1 MKSPVLTDLVHIIY
15 IIIIQT
21 ISGEITSSDRPGTQS
36 YINYGDLIWWNH
48 QFWPTWYTIIHI
60 RIIQNISGE
69 ITSSD
74 WPDTQSYI
82 NYRDHIWWNHQFWLT
97 CYTIIHQLYRPY
109 LVKSPVLTDLVH
121 IIHIIIIQTISGEI
135 TSSDRP
141 GTQSYIN
148 YRDLI
153 WWNHQFWPT
162 WYTIIHFRIIQN
174 ISGEITSSDW
184 PDTQSYINY
193 RDHIW
198 WNHQF
203 WPTWYTLY
211 ISELYRPYLVKSPVL
226 TDLVHIIH
234 IRIIQT
240 ISGEI
245 HIRIIQNISGEITSS
260 DWPDTQL
267 YINYRDHIWWNH
279 QFWLTWYTI
288 IHQL

>member
-1 MKSPVLTDLVHIIY
+1 MKSPVLTDLVHIIH
-15 IIIIQT
+15 IRIIQT

-36 YINYGDLIWWNH
+36 YISELYRTYLVKSPVLTDLIHNHTSIIDTFSAEITSSDRPGTHYTYHNYTDHIWWNH

-97 CYTIIHQLYRPY
+97 WYTIIHQ
-109 LVKSPVLTDLVH
+109 
-121 IIHIIIIQTISGEI
+121 
-135 TSSDRP
+135 
-141 GTQSYIN
+141 
-148 YRDLI
+148 
-153 WWNHQFWPT
+153 
-162 WYTIIHFRIIQN
+162 
-174 ISGEITSSDW
+174 
-184 PDTQSYINY
+184 
-193 RDHIW
+193 
-198 WNHQF
+198 
-203 WPTWYTLY
+203 
-211 ISELYRPYLVKSPVL
+211 LYRPYLVKSPVL

-245 HIRIIQNISGEITSS
+245 TSS
-260 DWPDTQL
+260 PDLVHNHTYQ
-267 YINYRDHIWWNH
+267 NYTEHIFWNH